1 MYCIN
6 CGVEL
11 ADSET
16 VCPLCGTRVFHPD
29 MPRQQGEPPFPPD
42 PMGHPEE
49 VNRSGVLFILTMLA
63 VLPIVICILCDWSV
77 NGAILWSGYAAGG
90 VALLY
95 ILAVLPLWF
104 RRPNPVIFVPADF
117 AAIGLYLLYINFAT
131 GGHWFLTFALPV
143 TGTIG
148 VLVTTVVTLLRYL
161 SRGHLYI
168 FGGALIAGGGLAVLI
183 EFLLNL
189 TFGLHHT
196 FIWSFYPLAAGVL
209 LGAIGS
215 GVCSISFKILSI
227 EYPSRTRPYFPND
240 ASVIFCISMILV
252 PPYLNA
258 LRGIFESM
266 SEGVSLPKRFAISCT
281 FNITRFC
288 SFFDQI
294 LIQCMALFCLFRNS
308 AGMIPYFL

>member
-131 GGHWFLTFALPV
+131 GGHWFLSFAFPV
-143 TGTIG
+143 TGGACIILTAAAA
-148 VLVTTVVTLLRYL
+148 LLRYVR
-161 SRGHLYI
+161 RGQLFI
-168 FGGALIAGGGLAVLI
+168 FGGAFILTGLYNVLI

-189 TFGLHHT
+189 TFKLHEG
-196 FIWSFYPLAAGVL
+196 FIWSFYPLAGCVII
-209 LGAIGS
+209 GAMLIVIG
-215 GVCSISFKILSI
+215 C
-227 EYPSRTRPYFPND
+227 SRTLRD
-240 ASVIFCISMILV
+240 SMH
-252 PPYLNA
+252 
-258 LRGIFESM
+258 
-266 SEGVSLPKRFAISCT
+266 KK
-281 FNITRFC
+281 
-288 SFFDQI
+288 FFI
-294 LIQCMALFCLFRNS
+294 
-308 AGMIPYFL
+308 

>member
-49 VNRSGVLFILTMLA
+49 VNRSGALFILTMLA

-104 RRPNPVIFVPADF
+104 RKPNPVIFVPADF
-117 AAIGLYLLYINFAT
+117 VAIGLYLLYINFAT

-148 VLVTTVVTLLRYL
+148 VLVTTVVPLLR
-161 SRGHLYI
+161 SRDAISTAWASVGKPGY
-168 FGGALIAGGGLAVLI
+168 GAVRMGLTARR
-183 EFLLNL
+183 
-189 TFGLHHT
+189 
-196 FIWSFYPLAAGVL
+196 
-209 LGAIGS
+209 
-215 GVCSISFKILSI
+215 C
-227 EYPSRTRPYFPND
+227 PSEVSRMPSSRQTRPQPAWRSTPVTVD
-240 ASVIFCISMILV
+240 
-252 PPYLNA
+252 
-258 LRGIFESM
+258 RW
-266 SEGVSLPKRFAISCT
+266 R
-281 FNITRFC
+281 
-288 SFFDQI
+288 
-294 LIQCMALFCLFRNS
+294 
-308 AGMIPYFL
+308 